1 VTRPDPDPAV
11 TFEEAPA
18 PHCSACSGSPHIELI
33 VEPRARDIGGLP
45 VRRVLPAIERRMV
58 GPFIFFD
65 HLGPIAL
72 PPGEGVDVRPHPHIN
87 LATVTYLF
95 EGELDHRDSLGSHQA
110 IRPGAIN
117 WMTAGRGIVHSER
130 TAMPV
135 RQRGQ
140 RLHGIQLWVALPAK
154 DEEVEPEFFHHPAS
168 TLPTL
173 RKPGVELRVLAGG
186 AYGVVS
192 PVKVFSPLFYVDA
205 RLEPGAELELP
216 ESHAERAAYVATGS
230 VASGAEAIETPK
242 LLIFRAGQPARL
254 RATSS
259 ARVLLLGGQPLDGAR
274 HIYWN
279 FVSSSSARIERAKR
293 DWAERRFPLVP
304 GDEDEFVPLPA

>member
-1 VTRPDPDPAV
+1 VS
-11 TFEEAPA
+11 FEEAPA
-18 PHCSACSGSPHIELI
+18 PNCRESSGSPHIELI
-33 VEPRARDIGGLP
+33 IEPRARDIGGLP
-45 VRRVLPAIERRMV
+45 VRRLLPASERRMV

-65 HLGPIAL
+65 HLGPIDL
-72 PPGEGVDVRPHPHIN
+72 PPGEGVDLRPHPHIN

-95 EGELDHRDSLGSHQA
+95 DGELDHRDSLGSHQA
-110 IRPGAIN
+110 IRSGAIS

-135 RQRGQ
+135 RQSGQ
-140 RLHGIQLWVALPAK
+140 RLHGVQLWVALPAK
-154 DEEVEPEFFHHPAS
+154 DEEAEPEFFHHPAA

-173 RKPGVELRVLAGG
+173 RKPGLELRVLAGG

-205 RLEPGAELELP
+205 RLERGAELELP
-216 ESHAERAAYVATGS
+216 ESYAERAAYVVAGS
-230 VASGAEAIETPK
+230 IVSGAEPVETPK
-242 LLIFRAGQPARL
+242 LLIFRSGQPARL
-254 RATSS
+254 RAASA
-259 ARVLLLGGQPLDGAR
+259 ARVLLLGGQPLDGPR
-274 HIYWN
+274 HVYWN

-293 DWAERRFPLVP
+293 DWAERHFPLVP